1 MNDPVFEKMFND
13 FVKDHTNWYLSDKS
27 TAYYFYKKT
36 KDYNERLHK
45 R

>member
-1 MNDPVFEKMFND
+1 MEDPVFEKMFNEY
-13 FVKDHTNWYLSDKS
+13 VKDHTNWYLSDKS

-36 KDYNERLHK
+36 KDYYERLYK